1 MPVILHKQINRTI
14 KRLFQN
20 FDNHNQADKK
30 MHLICKIF
38 LLVNS
43 IFLFSVQQNMQKIK
57 LMLVVNSGC
66 DLSDQFQR
74 QYNTIPVTYVEIVKK
89 FEFQSQYNT
98 IPITYELSNIRNSLK
113 SFDTKSTKNQ
123 PQPFPPQSLSQAIST
138 KHQQQYVNL
147 TLFGLRQNPKIFLA
161 GVLQSTQM
169 QNYKILITKYH
180 KQNWKLSKCIHR
192 LPIIILNRKQ
202 TVKQTSDWS
211 VLVAYS
217 FHNHQNTQILVEV
230 HTTKNQRM
238 SQTLINYSQQ
248 LILTL

>member
-1 MPVILHKQINRTI
+1 
-14 KRLFQN
+14 
-20 FDNHNQADKK
+20 
-30 MHLICKIF
+30 MHLIHVKYFDQLTIYFYSQFNKICKKSNQCWLLILGVIF
-38 LLVNS
+38 PTNFNVS
-43 IFLFSVQQNMQKIK
+43 IIPFQQHMLKQSKNLNFKVSIIPFQQHMSQAISEILQK
-57 LMLVVNSGC
+57 VVTQN
-66 DLSDQFQR
+66 Q
-74 QYNTIPVTYVEIVKK
+74 P
-89 FEFQSQYNT
+89 
-98 IPITYELSNIRNSLK
+98 
-113 SFDTKSTKNQ
+113 KNQ
-123 PQPFPPQSLSQAIST
+123 PQPFPSQCISQAIST